1 MGGEK
6 NDHLTGFLN
15 IDGLF
20 HMISSVYNGYIYIYD
35 HETIMVKRNDCGKL
49 IFKHMFT
56 LFN

>member
-20 HMISSVYNGYIYIYD
+20 HMISSVYNGYIYI
-35 HETIMVKRNDCGKL
+35 IMKQLWLSEMIVGN
-49 IFKHMFT
+49 
-56 LFN
+56 

>member
-20 HMISSVYNGYIYIYD
+20 HMISSVYNGYIYN

>member
-20 HMISSVYNGYIYIYD
+20 HMISSVYNGYIYIYM
-35 HETIMVKRNDCGKL
+35 IMKQLWLSEMIVGN
-49 IFKHMFT
+49 
-56 LFN
+56 